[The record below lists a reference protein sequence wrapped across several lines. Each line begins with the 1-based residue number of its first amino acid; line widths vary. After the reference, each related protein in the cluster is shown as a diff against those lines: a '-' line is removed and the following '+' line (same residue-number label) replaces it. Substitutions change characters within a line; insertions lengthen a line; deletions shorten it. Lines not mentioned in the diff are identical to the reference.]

1 MARLSRVADS
11 DESEPDSVESSNP
24 RNSRKP
30 TTKPNRNPVSGLAH
44 RGEESVQDS
53 IETNDNVDEDGDVIA
68 MDDGDEPA
76 EEMGDADEDADN
88 TIVVMVPGPR
98 NPEEYVPY
106 QDDTVHS
113 VLEELNSP
121 DGETLYR
128 VEYEDERQ
136 ENVSWDFLLQ
146 INSQLSKDTVIPP
159 YYQIVLAT
167 FTGISRLIDYFTFK
181 NGNNALD
188 EFNSRET
195 SESIMVDDPSNS
207 SRSMSSRAGK
217 RTRRQLTD
225 NNFVDISSIQLSSDD
240 DRLPKNGKK
249 KRRLV
254 NNMSTVEIEKARR
267 STRAGSRQSSRPTFD
282 DDEEDD
288 DDHESRKSGR
298 ASTRSAAP
306 RKANTLAN
314 YMEEEE
320 EDELAGDLQVESE
333 GSEIAYAKPKRRRAS
348 SARASKSEKRGRPQ
362 AYGIKSDYSS
372 KLPKELPSRISRRG
386 NKTGKNMEE
395 VDIDEEIYADE
406 VAGKA
411 APKVISIREIYQP
424 VPAKAPFALVHDQD
438 CDVCGGTG
446 KNSNKGRSDLIYCQ
460 GCSSSIHR
468 ICLGYRAGREHMV
481 TKVGHEHFVMQC
493 ACSSCNELGASCA
506 AFSVKKTAKQEE
518 KLREDNDGDDPITN
532 VREDLVNNPDN
543 VLFRCRGCQRGFH
556 FEHLPPRSNK
566 SVTSNNTEET
576 RFKRIQEYT
585 KDWHGMEAI
594 RPKSYKEGGVF
605 DDYREDE
612 KEYLIKWEDKSYFQC
627 SWMSGAWVW
636 GVAAA
641 TMRKAFIRRDEGAN
655 LLPKWTSEEAISEEY
670 LRMEIIFDVE
680 YDKSF
685 RPKSEEHD
693 KAHIN
698 DVVQVLVK
706 FRGLAYDE
714 SVWEEPPSPDEAD
727 RWSDFV
733 SAYNEYVMGKY
744 FKQSPANVVKE
755 RIDAFRSL
763 NFEKQVVLKKQP
775 ASLIG
780 GEMMKHQ
787 MEGLNWLLFNF
798 HRQKNV
804 ILADEMGLGKT
815 IQIVAL
821 IASLVKDKPKC
832 SPFLVVTPKLDL
844 SQLASRN
851 QKMGTWPSG
860 QMAMKYEMYPNECSD
875 LRADIVVTSYEAPVD
890 DSSKGF
896 FKGVKWAGMIVDEG
910 QRLKNDGNLLY
921 GALTALKIPF
931 QVLLSGTP
939 LQNNKRELFNLLQF
953 LDKSIDAAEL
963 DEKYA
968 DLTKENLPE
977 LHELIRPFFLRR
989 TKLQVL
995 KFLPPMSQT
1004 IIPVSMS
1011 SLQKQ
1016 LYKSILAKNPELI
1029 KSIIGKSDRA
1039 LRPTERGNLNNILM
1053 QLRKCLC
1060 HPFLYSSA
1068 IEETSLTH
1076 DALHRNLIDASS
1088 KFQLLEIMLPK
1099 LQARGHRVLIFSQ
1112 FLKQLDLVED
1122 FLNGLQLPFKRLD
1135 GTVSTLEKQK
1145 RIDAFNAPNSE
1156 LFAFLLS
1163 TRAGGVGINLATAD
1177 TVIIMDPDFNPHQDI
1192 QALSRAHRIGQKKK
1206 VLVFQLVTKDSAE
1219 EQIVQVGRKKMAL
1232 DQALIESI
1240 DVKDDAGDNLEAI
1253 LRHGAEAVLLDDN
1266 SKDIY
1271 YDPASVDELLDRS
1284 QVENTTNDDGTAE
1297 SQFSHARVW
1306 IKDKGD
1312 LVEDFG
1318 DTEAEPAAPKAL
1330 LWDAILKQR
1339 AADAALEA
1347 AKNMQTFGR
1356 GKRARQTVDYE
1367 KSNPDLMD
1375 LDDPEGS
1382 PQKDG
1387 RRTRKSDSDDEFG
1400 VNVARESEVESDA
1413 DEAANA
1419 MELETG
1425 KSSVKGTK
1433 SKKRI
1438 NARQL
1443 PNESKRKMKTQGG
1456 AKPRLQ
1462 SLTLTLPS
1470 PKKPRKQDR
1479 GSKIQPDSS
1488 VMKRPD
1494 SSAVKSTAHS
1504 NKNLSVKSIR
1514 GKDTKR
1520 NGSTKP
1526 SLNSS
1531 TMDGRQK
1538 VAYPHIAGT
1547 VKKQAVGKEYRDNST
1562 SQPMFQIKPRKCPR
1576 ILAHSK
1582 ILHQM
1587 DCLILQ
1593 EGNYVEEQEPAI
1605 AMQKMYKDH
1614 DSWRRVSTNNERVF
1628 LNTRQIQEWLDIGH
1642 NLLESC
1648 KNNVQKL
1655 VESDQNRADF
1665 EEQYRYLQERIRG
1678 VLDQPL
1684 WWYSQEEQ
1692 KVRQFWQEL
1701 SPQLTKEKDQLHQ
1714 DTAKWVQARNQALPP
1729 QDLRALDYS
1738 WQLQE
1743 YQRRSEEWLD
1753 QGSNLIERHN
1763 ELKQY
1768 CEPESQKRED
1778 PKSRYAILC
1787 SEIRSLQL
1795 VCDSERKKLK
1805 KLLRPPEDIPTE
1817 NGQGS
1822 RQVERTNPQRREKK
1836 RAPYKRRKTAEKEA
1850 VENSIRDQLVED
1862 GIPFVKELETD
1873 FAWLDNNPQ
1882 TLPTHD
1888 NNEGYYEE
1896 LKDYLRRIEKRIQK
1910 LKHYQEAFD
1919 QQFRIYR
1926 PRDAERARRDLAYK
1940 KRKIAEKKSGLKYFP
1955 IEDHALHIQKL
1966 DQQLRDR
1973 IESQLQAMN
1982 YAVGLLKEEER
1993 NRSEQDFHKAPYP
2006 ETAPEFAGPFHQGT
2020 PSKIPVEELKHPLS
2034 HAMESSKMPAPLAAQ
2049 SGQHARDPIQ
2059 LGSEFNASNRSSSTG
2074 RSIPAIEIP
2083 AKRKRGRPSG
2093 SKSSQRTSLSSMPPI
2108 LPSPSRPQVQS
2119 CPSCNFTY
2127 SKLIPACPHHAPT
2140 TKIRLMLDNL
2150 KGIKDDPQQV
2160 TSANRL
2166 LKEALASKSA
2176 AQTSLRK

>member
-1 MARLSRVADS
+1 
-11 DESEPDSVESSNP
+11 
-24 RNSRKP
+24 
-30 TTKPNRNPVSGLAH
+30 
-44 RGEESVQDS
+44 
-53 IETNDNVDEDGDVIA
+53 
-68 MDDGDEPA
+68 
-76 EEMGDADEDADN
+76 
-88 TIVVMVPGPR
+88 
-98 NPEEYVPY
+98 
-106 QDDTVHS
+106 
-113 VLEELNSP
+113 
-121 DGETLYR
+121 
-128 VEYEDERQ
+128 
-136 ENVSWDFLLQ
+136 
-146 INSQLSKDTVIPP
+146 
-159 YYQIVLAT
+159 
-167 FTGISRLIDYFTFK
+167 
-181 NGNNALD
+181 
-188 EFNSRET
+188 
-195 SESIMVDDPSNS
+195 
-207 SRSMSSRAGK
+207 
-217 RTRRQLTD
+217 
-225 NNFVDISSIQLSSDD
+225 
-240 DRLPKNGKK
+240 
-249 KRRLV
+249 
-254 NNMSTVEIEKARR
+254 
-267 STRAGSRQSSRPTFD
+267 
-282 DDEEDD
+282 
-288 DDHESRKSGR
+288 
-298 ASTRSAAP
+298 
-306 RKANTLAN
+306 
-314 YMEEEE
+314 MEEEE

-493 ACSSCNELGASCA
+493 RRCIGLSVKKDSLAPQLGACSSCNELGASCA

-585 KDWHGMEAI
+585 KDWQCKECYQSTAKIHTLVAW
-594 RPKSYKEGGVF
+594 RLLDPKSYKEGGVF

-832 SPFLVVTPKLDL
+832 SPFLVVTPNSTCPNWRREIKKWAPGLRVVAYYGAK
-844 SQLASRN
+844 SARE
-851 QKMGTWPSG
+851 
-860 QMAMKYEMYPNECSD
+860 MAMKYEMYPNECSD

-1425 KSSVKGTK
+1425 KSSVK
-1433 SKKRI
+1433 
-1438 NARQL
+1438 
-1443 PNESKRKMKTQGG
+1443 
-1456 AKPRLQ
+1456 
-1462 SLTLTLPS
+1462 
-1470 PKKPRKQDR
+1470 
-1479 GSKIQPDSS
+1479 
-1488 VMKRPD
+1488 
-1494 SSAVKSTAHS
+1494 
-1504 NKNLSVKSIR
+1504 
-1514 GKDTKR
+1514 
-1520 NGSTKP
+1520 
-1526 SLNSS
+1526 
-1531 TMDGRQK
+1531 
-1538 VAYPHIAGT
+1538 
-1547 VKKQAVGKEYRDNST
+1547 
-1562 SQPMFQIKPRKCPR
+1562 
-1576 ILAHSK
+1576 
-1582 ILHQM
+1582 
-1587 DCLILQ
+1587 

-1822 RQVERTNPQRREKK
+1822 RQVERTSTAQDPKKPEIQLHGQQETLNGEKKK

>member
-1 MARLSRVADS
+1 MEPSVFPVVGGSSKLRITFNRLSHL
-11 DESEPDSVESSNP
+11 P
-24 RNSRKP
+24 
-30 TTKPNRNPVSGLAH
+30 
-44 RGEESVQDS
+44 
-53 IETNDNVDEDGDVIA
+53 
-68 MDDGDEPA
+68 
-76 EEMGDADEDADN
+76 
-88 TIVVMVPGPR
+88 
-98 NPEEYVPY
+98 
-106 QDDTVHS
+106 
-113 VLEELNSP
+113 
-121 DGETLYR
+121 
-128 VEYEDERQ
+128 
-136 ENVSWDFLLQ
+136 
-146 INSQLSKDTVIPP
+146 
-159 YYQIVLAT
+159 
-167 FTGISRLIDYFTFK
+167 
-181 NGNNALD
+181 NGNNALN
-188 EFNSRET
+188 EFRSREA
-195 SESIMVDDPSNS
+195 SESITVDDPSNS
-207 SRSMSSRAGK
+207 SRSMSSRVGK

-240 DRLPKNGKK
+240 DRLPKNAKK

-254 NNMSTVEIEKARR
+254 NNMSTVEIEKTRR
-267 STRAGSRQSSRPTFD
+267 STRAGSRQSSRPIFD
-282 DDEEDD
+282 DDEEDED
-288 DDHESRKSGR
+288 DSESGPVLSNGHGSRKSGR
-298 ASTRSAAP
+298 TATRSAAP

-314 YMEEEE
+314 YMEDEEE

-348 SARASKSEKRGRPQ
+348 SARASKPDKRGRPQ
-362 AYGIKSDYSS
+362 AHGIKSDYSS
-372 KLPKELPSRISRRG
+372 KLPTELPSRISRRG

-395 VDIDEEIYADE
+395 VDIDEEVYADE

-411 APKVISIREIYQP
+411 APKVISIREIYRP
-424 VPAKAPFALVHDQD
+424 VSAKSSFALVHDQD

-446 KNSNKGRSDLIYCQ
+446 KNSNKGRSELIYCQ

-468 ICLGYRAGREHMV
+468 ICLGYRSGREHMV
-481 TKVGHEHFVMQC
+481 TKVGDEHFVMQC
-493 ACSSCNELGASCA
+493 RRCIGLSVKKDPLAPQLGACSSCNEPGASCA

-518 KLREDNDGDDPITN
+518 KLREENNGDDPITN
-532 VREDLVNNPDN
+532 VREDLVNNPEN

-556 FEHLPPRSNK
+556 FEHLPSRSEK
-566 SVTSNNTEET
+566 SVIPKKSEET

-585 KDWHGMEAI
+585 KDWQCKECYRSIAKMQTLVAW
-594 RPKSYKEGGVF
+594 RLLDPKSYKKGSVF

-627 SWMSGAWVW
+627 SWMPGSWVW
-636 GVAAA
+636 GVAPA

-655 LLPKWTSEEAISEEY
+655 LLPKWTIEEAISEEY

-680 YDKSF
+680 YDMSF

-706 FRGLAYDE
+706 FRGLTYDE

-744 FKQSPANVVKE
+744 FKQSPASAVKE

-763 NFEKQVVLKKQP
+763 NFEKKVVLKKQP
-775 ASLIG
+775 DSLIG

-787 MEGLNWLLFNF
+787 LEGLNWLLFNF
-798 HRQKNV
+798 HQQKNV

-832 SPFLVVTPKLDL
+832 SPFLVVTPNSTCPNWRREIKKWAPGLRVVAYYGAR
-844 SQLASRN
+844 SARE
-851 QKMGTWPSG
+851 
-860 QMAMKYEMYPNECSD
+860 MAMKYEMYPNDCSD

-890 DSSKGF
+890 DSSRVF
-896 FKGVKWAGMIVDEG
+896 FKKVKWAGMIVDEG

-921 GALTALKIPF
+921 GALKALKIPF

-953 LDKSIDAAEL
+953 LDNSIDAAEL

-968 DLTKENLPE
+968 ELTKDNLPE

-1029 KSIIGKSDRA
+1029 KSIIGKSERA

-1068 IEETSLTH
+1068 IEETSLSH
-1076 DALHRNLIDASS
+1076 EALHRNLIDASS

-1318 DTEAEPAAPKAL
+1318 DTEDEPAAPKAL

-1367 KSNPDLMD
+1367 KSHPELMD

-1382 PQKDG
+1382 PRKDG
-1387 RRTRKSDSDDEFG
+1387 RRTRKSDSDDEFSG
-1400 VNVARESEVESDA
+1400 NAARDSEAESDA
-1413 DEAANA
+1413 DEVANA
-1419 MELETG
+1419 RELETEQ
-1425 KSSVKGTK
+1425 SSVKGTE
-1433 SKKRI
+1433 SKRRI
-1438 NARQL
+1438 NARPL
-1443 PNESKRKMKTQGG
+1443 SNESKRKMNTQGG
-1456 AKPRLQ
+1456 AKSRLR

-1470 PKKPRKQDR
+1470 PKKTGKQER

-1488 VMKRPD
+1488 VMKKPD
-1494 SSAVKSTAHS
+1494 SSALETTTVS

-1514 GKDTKR
+1514 GKDRKH
-1520 NGSTKP
+1520 
-1526 SLNSS
+1526 NS
-1531 TMDGRQK
+1531 
-1538 VAYPHIAGT
+1538 
-1547 VKKQAVGKEYRDNST
+1547 
-1562 SQPMFQIKPRKCPR
+1562 
-1576 ILAHSK
+1576 
-1582 ILHQM
+1582 
-1587 DCLILQ
+1587 
-1593 EGNYVEEQEPAI
+1593 
-1605 AMQKMYKDH
+1605 
-1614 DSWRRVSTNNERVF
+1614 
-1628 LNTRQIQEWLDIGH
+1628 DI
-1642 NLLESC
+1642 
-1648 KNNVQKL
+1648 
-1655 VESDQNRADF
+1655 
-1665 EEQYRYLQERIRG
+1665 
-1678 VLDQPL
+1678 
-1684 WWYSQEEQ
+1684 
-1692 KVRQFWQEL
+1692 
-1701 SPQLTKEKDQLHQ
+1701 
-1714 DTAKWVQARNQALPP
+1714 
-1729 QDLRALDYS
+1729 
-1738 WQLQE
+1738 
-1743 YQRRSEEWLD
+1743 
-1753 QGSNLIERHN
+1753 
-1763 ELKQY
+1763 
-1768 CEPESQKRED
+1768 
-1778 PKSRYAILC
+1778 
-1787 SEIRSLQL
+1787 
-1795 VCDSERKKLK
+1795 
-1805 KLLRPPEDIPTE
+1805 
-1817 NGQGS
+1817 
-1822 RQVERTNPQRREKK
+1822 
-1836 RAPYKRRKTAEKEA
+1836 
-1850 VENSIRDQLVED
+1850 
-1862 GIPFVKELETD
+1862 
-1873 FAWLDNNPQ
+1873 
-1882 TLPTHD
+1882 
-1888 NNEGYYEE
+1888 
-1896 LKDYLRRIEKRIQK
+1896 
-1910 LKHYQEAFD
+1910 
-1919 QQFRIYR
+1919 
-1926 PRDAERARRDLAYK
+1926 
-1940 KRKIAEKKSGLKYFP
+1940 
-1955 IEDHALHIQKL
+1955 
-1966 DQQLRDR
+1966 
-1973 IESQLQAMN
+1973 
-1982 YAVGLLKEEER
+1982 
-1993 NRSEQDFHKAPYP
+1993 
-2006 ETAPEFAGPFHQGT
+2006 
-2020 PSKIPVEELKHPLS
+2020 
-2034 HAMESSKMPAPLAAQ
+2034 
-2049 SGQHARDPIQ
+2049 
-2059 LGSEFNASNRSSSTG
+2059 
-2074 RSIPAIEIP
+2074 
-2083 AKRKRGRPSG
+2083 
-2093 SKSSQRTSLSSMPPI
+2093 
-2108 LPSPSRPQVQS
+2108 
-2119 CPSCNFTY
+2119 
-2127 SKLIPACPHHAPT
+2127 
-2140 TKIRLMLDNL
+2140 
-2150 KGIKDDPQQV
+2150 
-2160 TSANRL
+2160 
-2166 LKEALASKSA
+2166 
-2176 AQTSLRK
+2176 

>member
-1 MARLSRVADS
+1 MEPSMLPVVGGSSKLRITFNRL
-11 DESEPDSVESSNP
+11 
-24 RNSRKP
+24 
-30 TTKPNRNPVSGLAH
+30 LH
-44 RGEESVQDS
+44 
-53 IETNDNVDEDGDVIA
+53 
-68 MDDGDEPA
+68 
-76 EEMGDADEDADN
+76 
-88 TIVVMVPGPR
+88 
-98 NPEEYVPY
+98 
-106 QDDTVHS
+106 
-113 VLEELNSP
+113 
-121 DGETLYR
+121 
-128 VEYEDERQ
+128 
-136 ENVSWDFLLQ
+136 LQ
-146 INSQLSKDTVIPP
+146 
-159 YYQIVLAT
+159 
-167 FTGISRLIDYFTFK
+167 

-493 ACSSCNELGASCA
+493 RRCIGLSVKKDSLAPQLGACSSCNELGASCA

-585 KDWHGMEAI
+585 KDWQCKECYQSTAKIHTLVAW
-594 RPKSYKEGGVF
+594 RLLDPKSYKEGGVF

-832 SPFLVVTPKLDL
+832 SPFLVVTPNSTCPNWRREIKKWAPGLRVVAYYGAK
-844 SQLASRN
+844 SARE
-851 QKMGTWPSG
+851 
-860 QMAMKYEMYPNECSD
+860 MAMKYEMYPNECSD

-1425 KSSVKGTK
+1425 KSSVK
-1433 SKKRI
+1433 
-1438 NARQL
+1438 
-1443 PNESKRKMKTQGG
+1443 
-1456 AKPRLQ
+1456 
-1462 SLTLTLPS
+1462 
-1470 PKKPRKQDR
+1470 
-1479 GSKIQPDSS
+1479 
-1488 VMKRPD
+1488 
-1494 SSAVKSTAHS
+1494 
-1504 NKNLSVKSIR
+1504 
-1514 GKDTKR
+1514 
-1520 NGSTKP
+1520 
-1526 SLNSS
+1526 
-1531 TMDGRQK
+1531 
-1538 VAYPHIAGT
+1538 
-1547 VKKQAVGKEYRDNST
+1547 
-1562 SQPMFQIKPRKCPR
+1562 
-1576 ILAHSK
+1576 
-1582 ILHQM
+1582 
-1587 DCLILQ
+1587 

-1822 RQVERTNPQRREKK
+1822 RQVERTSTAQDPKKPEIQLHGQQETLNGEKKK

>member
-1 MARLSRVADS
+1 MAQPSRVADS
-11 DESEPDSVESSNP
+11 DESEIDSVESLKP
-24 RNSRKP
+24 RNSRQP
-30 TTKPNRNPVSGLAH
+30 TTNPNRNPVSALAH
-44 RGEESVQDS
+44 QSGESVQDS
-53 IETNDNVDEDGDVIA
+53 IERNDNVDEDGDEIA
-68 MDDGDEPA
+68 MDGEDESEEEVEDA
-76 EEMGDADEDADN
+76 EEVEGAEEDADN

-98 NPEEYVPY
+98 NPDEYVPY
-106 QDDTVHS
+106 QDDTVYS
-113 VLEELNSP
+113 VLEEINGS

-136 ENVSWDFLLQ
+136 ENITF
-146 INSQLSKDTVIPP
+146 NRLSHLP
-159 YYQIVLAT
+159 
-167 FTGISRLIDYFTFK
+167 
-181 NGNNALD
+181 NGNNALN
-188 EFNSRET
+188 EFRSREA
-195 SESIMVDDPSNS
+195 SESITVDDPSNS
-207 SRSMSSRAGK
+207 SRSMSSRVGK

-240 DRLPKNGKK
+240 DRLPKNAKK

-254 NNMSTVEIEKARR
+254 NNMSTVEIEKTRR
-267 STRAGSRQSSRPTFD
+267 STRAGSRQSSRPIFD
-282 DDEEDD
+282 DDEEDED
-288 DDHESRKSGR
+288 DSESGPVLSNGHGSRKSGR
-298 ASTRSAAP
+298 TATRSAAP

-314 YMEEEE
+314 YMEDEEE

-348 SARASKSEKRGRPQ
+348 SARASKPDKRGRPQ
-362 AYGIKSDYSS
+362 AHGIKSDYSS
-372 KLPKELPSRISRRG
+372 KLPTELPSRISRRG

-395 VDIDEEIYADE
+395 VDIDEEVYADE

-411 APKVISIREIYQP
+411 APKVISIREIYRP
-424 VPAKAPFALVHDQD
+424 VSAKSSFALVHDQD

-446 KNSNKGRSDLIYCQ
+446 KNSNKGRSELIYCQ

-468 ICLGYRAGREHMV
+468 ICLGYRSGREHMV
-481 TKVGHEHFVMQC
+481 TKVGDEHFVMQC
-493 ACSSCNELGASCA
+493 RRCIGLSVKKDPLAPQLGACSSCNEPGASCA

-518 KLREDNDGDDPITN
+518 KLREENNGDDPITN
-532 VREDLVNNPDN
+532 VREDLVNNPEN

-556 FEHLPPRSNK
+556 FEHLPSRSEK
-566 SVTSNNTEET
+566 SVIPKKSEET

-585 KDWHGMEAI
+585 KDWQCKECYRSIAKMQTLVAW
-594 RPKSYKEGGVF
+594 RLLDPKSYKKGSVF

-627 SWMSGAWVW
+627 SWMPGSWVW
-636 GVAAA
+636 GVAPA

-655 LLPKWTSEEAISEEY
+655 LLPKWTIEEAISEEY

-680 YDKSF
+680 YDMSF

-706 FRGLAYDE
+706 FRGLTYDE

-744 FKQSPANVVKE
+744 FKQSPASAVKE

-763 NFEKQVVLKKQP
+763 NFEKKVVLKKQP
-775 ASLIG
+775 DSLIG

-787 MEGLNWLLFNF
+787 LEGLNWLLFNF
-798 HRQKNV
+798 HQQKNV

-832 SPFLVVTPKLDL
+832 SPFLVVTPNSTCPNWRREIKKWAPGLRVVAYYGAR
-844 SQLASRN
+844 SARE
-851 QKMGTWPSG
+851 
-860 QMAMKYEMYPNECSD
+860 MAMKYEMYPNDCSD

-890 DSSKGF
+890 DSSRVF
-896 FKGVKWAGMIVDEG
+896 FKKVKWAGMIVDEG

-921 GALTALKIPF
+921 GALKALKIPF

-953 LDKSIDAAEL
+953 LDNSIDAAEL

-968 DLTKENLPE
+968 ELTKDNLPE

-1029 KSIIGKSDRA
+1029 KSIIGKSERA

-1068 IEETSLTH
+1068 IEETSLSH
-1076 DALHRNLIDASS
+1076 EALHRNLIDASS

-1318 DTEAEPAAPKAL
+1318 DTEDEPAAPKAL

-1367 KSNPDLMD
+1367 KSHPELMD

-1382 PQKDG
+1382 PRKDG
-1387 RRTRKSDSDDEFG
+1387 RRTRKSDSDDEFSG
-1400 VNVARESEVESDA
+1400 NAARDSEAESDA
-1413 DEAANA
+1413 DEVANA
-1419 MELETG
+1419 RELETEQ
-1425 KSSVKGTK
+1425 SSVK
-1433 SKKRI
+1433 
-1438 NARQL
+1438 
-1443 PNESKRKMKTQGG
+1443 
-1456 AKPRLQ
+1456 
-1462 SLTLTLPS
+1462 
-1470 PKKPRKQDR
+1470 D
-1479 GSKIQPDSS
+1479 
-1488 VMKRPD
+1488 
-1494 SSAVKSTAHS
+1494 
-1504 NKNLSVKSIR
+1504 
-1514 GKDTKR
+1514 
-1520 NGSTKP
+1520 
-1526 SLNSS
+1526 
-1531 TMDGRQK
+1531 
-1538 VAYPHIAGT
+1538 
-1547 VKKQAVGKEYRDNST
+1547 DNYT
-1562 SQPMFQIKPRKCPR
+1562 G
-1576 ILAHSK
+1576 
-1582 ILHQM
+1582 
-1587 DCLILQ
+1587 D
-1593 EGNYVEEQEPAI
+1593 QEPAI
-1605 AMQKMYKDH
+1605 ALQKIYTDQEN
-1614 DSWRRVSTNNERVF
+1614 WQQVSTNNRRVF
-1628 LNTRQIQEWLDIGH
+1628 FNTRQIQDWIDIGH
-1642 NLLESC
+1642 NLLEIC
-1648 KNNVQKL
+1648 KNNIQGLVASNQNKL
-1655 VESDQNRADF
+1655 DIEDQ
-1665 EEQYRYLQERIRG
+1665 YKYLQERIRE

-1684 WWYSQEEQ
+1684 WWFSQEEE
-1692 KVRQFWQEL
+1692 KVRLFWQEL
-1701 SPQLTKEKDQLHQ
+1701 SPQLVEENHQLQQ
-1714 DTAKWVQARNQALPP
+1714 DTAHWVQARNQLVPP
-1729 QDLRALDYS
+1729 QDNRALDYS
-1738 WQLQE
+1738 RQLQE

-1753 QGSNLIERHN
+1753 QGSKLIERHN

-1768 CEPESQKRED
+1768 CEPELQKRED
-1778 PKSRYAILC
+1778 PTSRYVALC
-1787 SEIRSLQL
+1787 SEIKKLRL
-1795 VCDSERKKLK
+1795 VCGSERKRLEE
-1805 KLLRPPEDIPTE
+1805 LVRPSGDNPGKYRQE
-1817 NGQGS
+1817 N
-1822 RQVERTNPQRREKK
+1822 RQVEGMSMASDPQKSAIQHHGQQEPPNGETRK
-1836 RAPYKRRKTAEKEA
+1836 RAPYKKRKTAESEA
-1850 VENSIRDQLVED
+1850 VDNSIRDQLVEA
-1862 GIPFVKELETD
+1862 GTPFLKELEND
-1873 FAWLDNNPQ
+1873 FAYLDNNPLS
-1882 TLPTHD
+1882 LPIHD
-1888 NNEGYYEE
+1888 NNESYYEK
-1896 LKDYLRRIEKRIQK
+1896 LKDYVQRIEKRVQR
-1910 LKHYQEAFD
+1910 LQYYQEAFD

-1926 PRDAERARRDLAYK
+1926 PRDAERAKRDLAYK
-1940 KRKIAEKKSGLKYFP
+1940 KRKIAEKKSGVKYFP
-1955 IEDHALHIQKL
+1955 IEDHAAHIQKL
-1966 DQQLRDR
+1966 DQQLRESA
-1973 IESQLQAMN
+1973 ESQLQAMN
-1982 YAVGLLKEEER
+1982 YAVGLLKAEER
-1993 NRSEQDFHKAPYP
+1993 NRSEQSFHKAPYP
-2006 ETAPEFAGPFHQGT
+2006 ATVPGFAGSFHQGT
-2020 PSKIPVEELKHPLS
+2020 PSRTPVEDLHRMPMPVTDLQYPPS
-2034 HAMESSKMPAPLAAQ
+2034 HFKESPKMPTPLAAS

-2059 LGSEFNASNRSSSTG
+2059 LGSEFSVSNRSSPTS
-2074 RSIPAIEIP
+2074 RLIPAIEIP
-2083 AKRKRGRPSG
+2083 VKRKRGRPPG
-2093 SKSSQRTSLSSMPPI
+2093 STSHQRTSLSSMPPI

-2119 CPSCNFTY
+2119 CPDCNFAY
-2127 SKLIPACPHHAPT
+2127 SKLIPACPNHAPT
-2140 TKIRLMLDNL
+2140 AKIRLMLDNL
-2150 KGIKDDPQQV
+2150 KGIKDDSQQV
-2160 TSANRL
+2160 AAANKL

>member
-136 ENVSWDFLLQ
+136 ENITFNRLLHLQ
-146 INSQLSKDTVIPP
+146 
-159 YYQIVLAT
+159 
-167 FTGISRLIDYFTFK
+167 

-493 ACSSCNELGASCA
+493 RRCIGLSVKKDSLAPQLGACSSCNELGASCA

-585 KDWHGMEAI
+585 KDWQCKECYQSTAKIHTLVAW
-594 RPKSYKEGGVF
+594 RLLDPKSYKEGGVF

-832 SPFLVVTPKLDL
+832 SPFLVVTPNSTCPNWRREIKKWAPGLRVVAYYGAK
-844 SQLASRN
+844 SARE
-851 QKMGTWPSG
+851 
-860 QMAMKYEMYPNECSD
+860 MAMKYEMYPNECSD

-1562 SQPMFQIKPRKCPR
+1562 SPANVSDKTTKVSP
-1576 ILAHSK
+1576 HSSSQQNTPPDG
-1582 ILHQM
+1582 L
-1587 DCLILQ
+1587 L
-1593 EGNYVEEQEPAI
+1593 
-1605 AMQKMYKDH
+1605 
-1614 DSWRRVSTNNERVF
+1614 DSAR
-1628 LNTRQIQEWLDIGH
+1628 
-1642 NLLESC
+1642 
-1648 KNNVQKL
+1648 
-1655 VESDQNRADF
+1655 
-1665 EEQYRYLQERIRG
+1665 
-1678 VLDQPL
+1678 
-1684 WWYSQEEQ
+1684 
-1692 KVRQFWQEL
+1692 L
-1701 SPQLTKEKDQLHQ
+1701 SP
-1714 DTAKWVQARNQALPP
+1714 
-1729 QDLRALDYS
+1729 
-1738 WQLQE
+1738 
-1743 YQRRSEEWLD
+1743 
-1753 QGSNLIERHN
+1753 
-1763 ELKQY
+1763 
-1768 CEPESQKRED
+1768 
-1778 PKSRYAILC
+1778 
-1787 SEIRSLQL
+1787 
-1795 VCDSERKKLK
+1795 
-1805 KLLRPPEDIPTE
+1805 
-1817 NGQGS
+1817 
-1822 RQVERTNPQRREKK
+1822 
-1836 RAPYKRRKTAEKEA
+1836 
-1850 VENSIRDQLVED
+1850 NS
-1862 GIPFVKELETD
+1862 VKEQN
-1873 FAWLDNNPQ
+1873 FP
-1882 TLPTHD
+1882 
-1888 NNEGYYEE
+1888 
-1896 LKDYLRRIEKRIQK
+1896 
-1910 LKHYQEAFD
+1910 KH
-1919 QQFRIYR
+1919 
-1926 PRDAERARRDLAYK
+1926 
-1940 KRKIAEKKSGLKYFP
+1940 
-1955 IEDHALHIQKL
+1955 
-1966 DQQLRDR
+1966 
-1973 IESQLQAMN
+1973 
-1982 YAVGLLKEEER
+1982 
-1993 NRSEQDFHKAPYP
+1993 
-2006 ETAPEFAGPFHQGT
+2006 
-2020 PSKIPVEELKHPLS
+2020 
-2034 HAMESSKMPAPLAAQ
+2034 
-2049 SGQHARDPIQ
+2049 
-2059 LGSEFNASNRSSSTG
+2059 
-2074 RSIPAIEIP
+2074 
-2083 AKRKRGRPSG
+2083 
-2093 SKSSQRTSLSSMPPI
+2093 SL
-2108 LPSPSRPQVQS
+2108 
-2119 CPSCNFTY
+2119 
-2127 SKLIPACPHHAPT
+2127 
-2140 TKIRLMLDNL
+2140 
-2150 KGIKDDPQQV
+2150 
-2160 TSANRL
+2160 
-2166 LKEALASKSA
+2166 
-2176 AQTSLRK
+2176 

>member
-24 RNSRKP
+24 RNSRKH

-136 ENVSWDFLLQ
+136 ENITFNRLLH
-146 INSQLSKDTVIPP
+146 LP
-159 YYQIVLAT
+159 
-167 FTGISRLIDYFTFK
+167 

-298 ASTRSAAP
+298 TSTRSAAP

-493 ACSSCNELGASCA
+493 RRCIGLSVKKDSLAPQLGACSSCNELGASCA

-585 KDWHGMEAI
+585 KDWQCKECYQSTAKIHTLVAW
-594 RPKSYKEGGVF
+594 RLLDPKSYKEGGVF

-832 SPFLVVTPKLDL
+832 SPFLVVTPNSTCPNWRREIKKWAPGLRVVAYYGAK
-844 SQLASRN
+844 SARE
-851 QKMGTWPSG
+851 
-860 QMAMKYEMYPNECSD
+860 MAMKYEMYPNECSD

-1356 GKRARQTVDYE
+1356 GKRARQVSYMPVILRRSASLLLTTQTVDYE

-1488 VMKRPD
+1488 VMKRRD

-1538 VAYPHIAGT
+1538 VTYPHIAGT

-1562 SQPMFQIKPRKCPR
+1562 SPANVPDKTTKVSP
-1576 ILAHSK
+1576 HSSSQQNTPPDG
-1582 ILHQM
+1582 L
-1587 DCLILQ
+1587 L
-1593 EGNYVEEQEPAI
+1593 
-1605 AMQKMYKDH
+1605 
-1614 DSWRRVSTNNERVF
+1614 DSAR
-1628 LNTRQIQEWLDIGH
+1628 
-1642 NLLESC
+1642 
-1648 KNNVQKL
+1648 
-1655 VESDQNRADF
+1655 
-1665 EEQYRYLQERIRG
+1665 
-1678 VLDQPL
+1678 
-1684 WWYSQEEQ
+1684 
-1692 KVRQFWQEL
+1692 L
-1701 SPQLTKEKDQLHQ
+1701 SP
-1714 DTAKWVQARNQALPP
+1714 
-1729 QDLRALDYS
+1729 
-1738 WQLQE
+1738 
-1743 YQRRSEEWLD
+1743 
-1753 QGSNLIERHN
+1753 
-1763 ELKQY
+1763 
-1768 CEPESQKRED
+1768 
-1778 PKSRYAILC
+1778 
-1787 SEIRSLQL
+1787 
-1795 VCDSERKKLK
+1795 
-1805 KLLRPPEDIPTE
+1805 
-1817 NGQGS
+1817 
-1822 RQVERTNPQRREKK
+1822 
-1836 RAPYKRRKTAEKEA
+1836 
-1850 VENSIRDQLVED
+1850 NS
-1862 GIPFVKELETD
+1862 VKEQN
-1873 FAWLDNNPQ
+1873 FP
-1882 TLPTHD
+1882 
-1888 NNEGYYEE
+1888 
-1896 LKDYLRRIEKRIQK
+1896 
-1910 LKHYQEAFD
+1910 KH
-1919 QQFRIYR
+1919 
-1926 PRDAERARRDLAYK
+1926 
-1940 KRKIAEKKSGLKYFP
+1940 
-1955 IEDHALHIQKL
+1955 
-1966 DQQLRDR
+1966 
-1973 IESQLQAMN
+1973 
-1982 YAVGLLKEEER
+1982 
-1993 NRSEQDFHKAPYP
+1993 
-2006 ETAPEFAGPFHQGT
+2006 
-2020 PSKIPVEELKHPLS
+2020 
-2034 HAMESSKMPAPLAAQ
+2034 
-2049 SGQHARDPIQ
+2049 
-2059 LGSEFNASNRSSSTG
+2059 
-2074 RSIPAIEIP
+2074 
-2083 AKRKRGRPSG
+2083 
-2093 SKSSQRTSLSSMPPI
+2093 SL
-2108 LPSPSRPQVQS
+2108 
-2119 CPSCNFTY
+2119 
-2127 SKLIPACPHHAPT
+2127 
-2140 TKIRLMLDNL
+2140 
-2150 KGIKDDPQQV
+2150 
-2160 TSANRL
+2160 
-2166 LKEALASKSA
+2166 
-2176 AQTSLRK
+2176 

>member
-1 MARLSRVADS
+1 M
-11 DESEPDSVESSNP
+11 EP
-24 RNSRKP
+24 
-30 TTKPNRNPVSGLAH
+30 
-44 RGEESVQDS
+44 
-53 IETNDNVDEDGDVIA
+53 
-68 MDDGDEPA
+68 
-76 EEMGDADEDADN
+76 
-88 TIVVMVPGPR
+88 
-98 NPEEYVPY
+98 
-106 QDDTVHS
+106 S
-113 VLEELNSP
+113 VLPVVGGSGKLRITFN
-121 DGETLYR
+121 R
-128 VEYEDERQ
+128 
-136 ENVSWDFLLQ
+136 LLH
-146 INSQLSKDTVIPP
+146 LP
-159 YYQIVLAT
+159 
-167 FTGISRLIDYFTFK
+167 
-181 NGNNALD
+181 NGNDALN
-188 EFNSRET
+188 EFNSREA
-195 SESIMVDDPSNS
+195 SESITVDNPSNS

-240 DRLPKNGKK
+240 DKLPKNAKK

-267 STRAGSRQSSRPTFD
+267 GTRADSRQSSRPIFD
-282 DDEEDD
+282 DDEDEDD
-288 DDHESRKSGR
+288 SQSGPVLSHDHGSRKSGR
-298 ASTRSAAP
+298 TSTRSAAP
-306 RKANTLAN
+306 RKANTLFN
-314 YMEEEE
+314 YMEDEEE

-348 SARASKSEKRGRPQ
+348 SARASKPEKRGRPQ
-362 AYGIKSDYSS
+362 AYGIKSDDSP
-372 KLPKELPSRISRRG
+372 KLSKELPSRVSRRG

-395 VDIDEEIYADE
+395 VDIDEEVYADE

-411 APKVISIREIYQP
+411 APKVISIREIYRA
-424 VPAKAPFALVHDQD
+424 VPAKSSFALVHDQD

-446 KNSNKGRSDLIYCQ
+446 KNSNKGRSELIYCQ

-468 ICLGYRAGREHMV
+468 ICLGYRSAREHMV

-493 ACSSCNELGASCA
+493 RRCIGLSVKKDPLAPQLGACSSCNEPGASCA

-518 KLREDNDGDDPITN
+518 KLRAENDGDDPITN

-556 FEHLPPRSNK
+556 FEHLPSRSKK
-566 SVTSNNTEET
+566 SVTPKNTEET

-585 KDWHGMEAI
+585 KDWQCKECYQSTAKMQTLVAW
-594 RPKSYKEGGVF
+594 RLLDPKSYKEGSVF

-627 SWMSGAWVW
+627 TWMPGAWVW

-680 YDKSF
+680 YDMSF

-706 FRGLAYDE
+706 FRGLTYDE

-744 FKQSPANVVKE
+744 FKQSPASAVKE

-763 NFEKQVVLKKQP
+763 NFEKKVVLKKQP
-775 ASLIG
+775 DSLIG

-821 IASLVKDKPKC
+821 IASLVKDKPQC
-832 SPFLVVTPKLDL
+832 SPFLVVTPNSTCPNWRREIKKWAPGLRVVAYYGAR
-844 SQLASRN
+844 SARE
-851 QKMGTWPSG
+851 
-860 QMAMKYEMYPNECSD
+860 MAMKYEMYPNECSD

-896 FKGVKWAGMIVDEG
+896 FKKVKWAGMIVDEG
-910 QRLKNDGNLLY
+910 QRLKNDENLLY
-921 GALTALKIPF
+921 GALKALKIPF

-953 LDKSIDAAEL
+953 LDNSIDAAKL

-968 DLTKENLPE
+968 ELTKDNLPE

-1029 KSIIGKSDRA
+1029 KSIIGKSERA

-1068 IEETSLTH
+1068 IEETSLSH
-1076 DALHRNLIDASS
+1076 EALHRNLIDASS

-1240 DVKDDAGDNLEAI
+1240 DVKDEAGDNLEAI

-1284 QVENTTNDDGTAE
+1284 QVENTTNEDGTAE

-1318 DTEAEPAAPKAL
+1318 DTEDEPAAPKAL

-1367 KSNPDLMD
+1367 KSHPELMD

-1382 PQKDG
+1382 PRKDG

-1400 VNVARESEVESDA
+1400 GNAARESEAESDA
-1413 DEAANA
+1413 DEVANA
-1419 MELETG
+1419 RELETEQ
-1425 KSSVKGTK
+1425 SSVKGTE
-1433 SKKRI
+1433 SKKRT
-1438 NARQL
+1438 NAGPL
-1443 PNESKRKMKTQGG
+1443 SNESKRKMNTQGG
-1456 AKPRLQ
+1456 AKQRLR

-1470 PKKPRKQDR
+1470 PKKNGKQKH

-1488 VMKRPD
+1488 VMKMPG
-1494 SSAVKSTAHS
+1494 SSAIESTTS

-1514 GKDTKR
+1514 GKD
-1520 NGSTKP
+1520 
-1526 SLNSS
+1526 
-1531 TMDGRQK
+1531 
-1538 VAYPHIAGT
+1538 
-1547 VKKQAVGKEYRDNST
+1547 
-1562 SQPMFQIKPRKCPR
+1562 RK
-1576 ILAHSK
+1576 
-1582 ILHQM
+1582 
-1587 DCLILQ
+1587 
-1593 EGNYVEEQEPAI
+1593 
-1605 AMQKMYKDH
+1605 
-1614 DSWRRVSTNNERVF
+1614 
-1628 LNTRQIQEWLDIGH
+1628 H
-1642 NLLESC
+1642 N
-1648 KNNVQKL
+1648 
-1655 VESDQNRADF
+1655 
-1665 EEQYRYLQERIRG
+1665 
-1678 VLDQPL
+1678 
-1684 WWYSQEEQ
+1684 
-1692 KVRQFWQEL
+1692 
-1701 SPQLTKEKDQLHQ
+1701 
-1714 DTAKWVQARNQALPP
+1714 
-1729 QDLRALDYS
+1729 
-1738 WQLQE
+1738 
-1743 YQRRSEEWLD
+1743 
-1753 QGSNLIERHN
+1753 
-1763 ELKQY
+1763 
-1768 CEPESQKRED
+1768 
-1778 PKSRYAILC
+1778 
-1787 SEIRSLQL
+1787 
-1795 VCDSERKKLK
+1795 
-1805 KLLRPPEDIPTE
+1805 
-1817 NGQGS
+1817 
-1822 RQVERTNPQRREKK
+1822 RT
-1836 RAPYKRRKTAEKEA
+1836 
-1850 VENSIRDQLVED
+1850 I
-1862 GIPFVKELETD
+1862 
-1873 FAWLDNNPQ
+1873 
-1882 TLPTHD
+1882 
-1888 NNEGYYEE
+1888 
-1896 LKDYLRRIEKRIQK
+1896 
-1910 LKHYQEAFD
+1910 
-1919 QQFRIYR
+1919 
-1926 PRDAERARRDLAYK
+1926 
-1940 KRKIAEKKSGLKYFP
+1940 
-1955 IEDHALHIQKL
+1955 
-1966 DQQLRDR
+1966 
-1973 IESQLQAMN
+1973 
-1982 YAVGLLKEEER
+1982 
-1993 NRSEQDFHKAPYP
+1993 
-2006 ETAPEFAGPFHQGT
+2006 
-2020 PSKIPVEELKHPLS
+2020 
-2034 HAMESSKMPAPLAAQ
+2034 
-2049 SGQHARDPIQ
+2049 
-2059 LGSEFNASNRSSSTG
+2059 
-2074 RSIPAIEIP
+2074 
-2083 AKRKRGRPSG
+2083 
-2093 SKSSQRTSLSSMPPI
+2093 
-2108 LPSPSRPQVQS
+2108 
-2119 CPSCNFTY
+2119 
-2127 SKLIPACPHHAPT
+2127 
-2140 TKIRLMLDNL
+2140 
-2150 KGIKDDPQQV
+2150 
-2160 TSANRL
+2160 
-2166 LKEALASKSA
+2166 
-2176 AQTSLRK
+2176 

>member
-136 ENVSWDFLLQ
+136 ENITFNRLLHLQ
-146 INSQLSKDTVIPP
+146 
-159 YYQIVLAT
+159 
-167 FTGISRLIDYFTFK
+167 

-493 ACSSCNELGASCA
+493 RRCIGLSVKKDSLAPQLGACSSCNELGASCA

-585 KDWHGMEAI
+585 KDWQCKECYQSTAKIHTLVAW
-594 RPKSYKEGGVF
+594 RLLDPKSYKEGGVF

-832 SPFLVVTPKLDL
+832 SPFLVVTPNSTCPNWRREIKKWAPGLRVVAYYGAK
-844 SQLASRN
+844 SARE
-851 QKMGTWPSG
+851 
-860 QMAMKYEMYPNECSD
+860 MAMKYEMYPNECSD

-1425 KSSVKGTK
+1425 KSSVK
-1433 SKKRI
+1433 
-1438 NARQL
+1438 
-1443 PNESKRKMKTQGG
+1443 
-1456 AKPRLQ
+1456 
-1462 SLTLTLPS
+1462 
-1470 PKKPRKQDR
+1470 
-1479 GSKIQPDSS
+1479 
-1488 VMKRPD
+1488 
-1494 SSAVKSTAHS
+1494 
-1504 NKNLSVKSIR
+1504 
-1514 GKDTKR
+1514 
-1520 NGSTKP
+1520 
-1526 SLNSS
+1526 
-1531 TMDGRQK
+1531 
-1538 VAYPHIAGT
+1538 
-1547 VKKQAVGKEYRDNST
+1547 
-1562 SQPMFQIKPRKCPR
+1562 
-1576 ILAHSK
+1576 
-1582 ILHQM
+1582 
-1587 DCLILQ
+1587 

-1822 RQVERTNPQRREKK
+1822 RQVERTSTAQDPKKPEIQLHGQQETLNGEKKK

>member
-136 ENVSWDFLLQ
+136 ENITFNRLLHLQ
-146 INSQLSKDTVIPP
+146 
-159 YYQIVLAT
+159 
-167 FTGISRLIDYFTFK
+167 

-493 ACSSCNELGASCA
+493 RRCIGLSVKKDSLAPQLGACSSCNELGASCA

-518 KLREDNDGDDPITN
+518 KLREDNGGDDPITN

-585 KDWHGMEAI
+585 KDWQCKECYQSTAKIHTLVAW
-594 RPKSYKEGGVF
+594 RLLDPKSYKEGGVF

-832 SPFLVVTPKLDL
+832 SPFLVVTPNSTCPNWRREIKKWAPGLRVVAYYGAK
-844 SQLASRN
+844 SARE
-851 QKMGTWPSG
+851 
-860 QMAMKYEMYPNECSD
+860 MAMKYEMYPNECSD

-1425 KSSVKGTK
+1425 KSSVK
-1433 SKKRI
+1433 
-1438 NARQL
+1438 
-1443 PNESKRKMKTQGG
+1443 
-1456 AKPRLQ
+1456 
-1462 SLTLTLPS
+1462 
-1470 PKKPRKQDR
+1470 
-1479 GSKIQPDSS
+1479 
-1488 VMKRPD
+1488 
-1494 SSAVKSTAHS
+1494 
-1504 NKNLSVKSIR
+1504 
-1514 GKDTKR
+1514 
-1520 NGSTKP
+1520 
-1526 SLNSS
+1526 
-1531 TMDGRQK
+1531 
-1538 VAYPHIAGT
+1538 
-1547 VKKQAVGKEYRDNST
+1547 
-1562 SQPMFQIKPRKCPR
+1562 
-1576 ILAHSK
+1576 
-1582 ILHQM
+1582 
-1587 DCLILQ
+1587 

-1822 RQVERTNPQRREKK
+1822 RQVERTSTAQDPKKPEIQLHGQQETLNGEKKK

-2034 HAMESSKMPAPLAAQ
+2034 HAMESSKMPPPLAAQ